1 MLSEG
6 DDEHKAKPPA
16 NDLQYIVQK
25 KKNDTAPTNKT
36 RPKGREEG
44 SVNNERNTLALA
56 WRTMGLITGWLVCP
70 AMHRHQYMYY
80 VNNEARDC
88 VTGRIFLPEFE
99 DIELPNLVEQKG
111 NCR

>member
-1 MLSEG
+1 
-6 DDEHKAKPPA
+6 
-16 NDLQYIVQK
+16 
-25 KKNDTAPTNKT
+25 
-36 RPKGREEG
+36 
-44 SVNNERNTLALA
+44 
-56 WRTMGLITGWLVCP
+56 
-70 AMHRHQYMYY
+70 MYY

>member
-1 MLSEG
+1 
-6 DDEHKAKPPA
+6 
-16 NDLQYIVQK
+16 
-25 KKNDTAPTNKT
+25 
-36 RPKGREEG
+36 
-44 SVNNERNTLALA
+44 
-56 WRTMGLITGWLVCP
+56 MGLITGWLVCP